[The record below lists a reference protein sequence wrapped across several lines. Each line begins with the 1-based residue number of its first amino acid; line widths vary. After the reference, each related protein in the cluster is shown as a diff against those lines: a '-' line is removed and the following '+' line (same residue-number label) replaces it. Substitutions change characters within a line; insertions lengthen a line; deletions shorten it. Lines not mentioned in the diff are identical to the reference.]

1 MTVRSIFLAIA
12 SLLAGLAVAAGAGAS
27 HALKSRLTEKAL
39 MIWETGTKYQ
49 MYHALALLLVA
60 VLITNESLPQTFL
73 ISAGIAFMVG
83 IILFSGSL
91 YGLSLTGI
99 KWLGAVTPIGGV
111 AFLIGWG
118 CLVAAAL
125 KGR

>member
-39 MIWETGTKYQ
+39 MIWDTGTKYQ
-49 MYHALALLLVA
+49 MYHALALLLVV
-60 VLITNESLPQTFL
+60 VLIANQSVPQTFL
-73 ISAGIAFMVG
+73 IIAGIAFTVG

-99 KWLGAVTPIGGV
+99 KWLGAVTPIGGL

-118 CLVAAAL
+118 SLVAAAFNW
-125 KGR
+125 R